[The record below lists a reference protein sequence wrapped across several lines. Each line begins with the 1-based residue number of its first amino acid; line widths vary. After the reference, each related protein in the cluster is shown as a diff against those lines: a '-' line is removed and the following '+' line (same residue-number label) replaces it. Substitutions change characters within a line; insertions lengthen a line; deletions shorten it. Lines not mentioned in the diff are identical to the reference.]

1 MGVLTS
7 ARILTFGGQYKS
19 GSGRLS
25 GGQHPRGQLGGVN
38 AMTPPVV
45 GASNKNYGETKQI
58 VKLYQIQFE
67 GSLGHRTL
75 IFCTVGVKV
84 HIALRM
90 LPYVQTV
97 HSFFGIP
104 LSCAQCMLIVRSVI
118 NLVGSHSSPMSDLHF
133 WPLVFGHFRHCG
145 LPPSLPR
152 SCKCFPRSL
161 CPFVVATG
169 CRTRV
174 G

>member
-38 AMTPPVV
+38 AMPPPVV

-67 GSLGHRTL
+67 GLFGHRTL

-84 HIALRM
+84 HNLGNNAICTNSAFVLWHTFE
-90 LPYVQTV
+90 LCTV
-97 HSFFGIP
+97 HANCS
-104 LSCAQCMLIVRSVI
+104 
-118 NLVGSHSSPMSDLHF
+118 
-133 WPLVFGHFRHCG
+133 
-145 LPPSLPR
+145 
-152 SCKCFPRSL
+152 
-161 CPFVVATG
+161 
-169 CRTRV
+169 
-174 G
+174 